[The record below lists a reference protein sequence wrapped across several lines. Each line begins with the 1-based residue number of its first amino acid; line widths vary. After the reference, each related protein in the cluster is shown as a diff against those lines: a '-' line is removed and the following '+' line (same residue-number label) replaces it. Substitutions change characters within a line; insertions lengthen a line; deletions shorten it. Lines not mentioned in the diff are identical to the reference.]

1 VVAPLEDFSA
11 HLKVK
16 AHVVPDD
23 LSRVQDRQSHLRSAR
38 ARVQL
43 VAPLELER
51 LEMEEF
57 LYKDHFASWS
67 LGLRKTSCI

>member
-1 VVAPLEDFSA
+1 VA
-11 HLKVK
+11 
-16 AHVVPDD
+16 PDD

-51 LEMEEF
+51 LEMEES
-57 LYKDHFASWS
+57 LYKDHFALLPGFLVCERRLAFGFDLARRSGW
-67 LGLRKTSCI
+67 